1 MTERDYNMQ
10 EITVKEICQSFGYN
24 LTSLA
29 IKVGCSISLLS
40 KVQNAK
46 ENISDNLQ
54 EKFQKVF
61 PEFKLVNGTYKYK
74 DLYEEALEDLKEASS
89 EISRLEEELLVANL
103 KLENIQTILNG
114 GKQE

>member
-1 MTERDYNMQ
+1 MQ
-10 EITVKEICQSFGYN
+10 EITVKEICQSFGYS

-29 IKVGCSISLLS
+29 AEIGCSISLLS

-61 PEFKLVNGTYKYK
+61 PEYKLVNGTYKYK
-74 DLYEEALEDLKEASS
+74 DLYEKALEDLKEAGS
-89 EISRLEEELLVANL
+89 EINRLEEELLVANL
-103 KLENIQTILNG
+103 KLENIQKILNG
-114 GKQE
+114 GE